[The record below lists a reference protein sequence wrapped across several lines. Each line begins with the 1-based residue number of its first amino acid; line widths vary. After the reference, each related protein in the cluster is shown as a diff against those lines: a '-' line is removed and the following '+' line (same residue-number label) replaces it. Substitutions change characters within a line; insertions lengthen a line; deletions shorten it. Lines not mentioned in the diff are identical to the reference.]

1 MATLVIIA
9 DLSHLSSQTKSNYLV
24 ISVRCEAAPLTFQK
38 QRVEAAVSSRVER
51 SPYYL
56 REKKKKNLSEVSER
70 DGETQCDSRAAP
82 IR

>member
-9 DLSHLSSQTKSNYLV
+9 DRSHLSSQTKSNYLV
-24 ISVRCEAAPLTFQK
+24 ISVRCVAAPLTFHK

-56 REKKKKNLSEVSER
+56 RETKKNLSEVSER
-70 DGETQCDSRAAP
+70 DGETQCDSSSSY
-82 IR
+82 